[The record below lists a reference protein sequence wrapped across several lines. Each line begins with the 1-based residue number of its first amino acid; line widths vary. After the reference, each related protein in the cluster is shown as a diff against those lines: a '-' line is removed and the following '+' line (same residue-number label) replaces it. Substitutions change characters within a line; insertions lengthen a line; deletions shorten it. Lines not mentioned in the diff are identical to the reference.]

1 MRKCLI
7 CFSQGEDENGVGR
20 PKRGGSTVANTFI
33 EGSRFKRLNFP
44 DPFGYGSEYKHVF
57 PPRHHTL
64 KAIMDNITDT
74 VSKVYIYGSAIRLDC
89 ATDSDLDVFIVGRL
103 TNNEIAK
110 MIRAIPEGET
120 ADILVESDE
129 EFVSNLNN
137 GINGFYQ
144 GIYERGYKIY
154 DQTSK

>member
-1 MRKCLI
+1 M
-7 CFSQGEDENGVGR
+7 
-20 PKRGGSTVANTFI
+20 TNTFI

-44 DPFGYGSEYKHVF
+44 DPFGYGSEFKPVF
-57 PPRHHTL
+57 PPRHHAL

-74 VSKVYIYGSAIRLDC
+74 VSKIYVYGSAIRLDC
-89 ATDSDLDVFIVGRL
+89 ATDSDLDVFIIGRL

-110 MIRAIPEGET
+110 IIKAIPEGET

-129 EFVSNLNN
+129 EFMSNLMN
-137 GINGFYQ
+137 GSSRFYQ

-154 DQTSK
+154 DKNSK